1 MKITKR
7 IGALALAL
15 ALALSALSGCGKK
28 DAPAGSGSGSSAGS
42 SSQSQPMDLAGITDP
57 YAAVAGI
64 DGSAPAAKLGGTEI
78 PAAEVL
84 YWLAIN
90 ISGYWEQYGGALPQ
104 IPWDAEMSSGTTLA
118 DQLKEGALEAALFY
132 RGIQLLGSEESLSP
146 DPSIAADV
154 DGERAEIASQLGSE
168 TAADHIYW
176 AEMLDRDLVI
186 RLNECRDLYGQLREL
201 YFGEDSGHWPTDAEV
216 MAWMDEAGF
225 YRAKHILLLTTDPST
240 REPLDEAAIAQ
251 KKEQIDGFLAQL
263 RAAEDPIALFDQL
276 MNEHSEDG
284 GLAANPE
291 GYTTSRGE
299 MVAPFENAALALKDG
314 EISDVVESEFGY
326 HIILR
331 LPLDPADYRD
341 RMVDLEMEEKI
352 QARVEQAGT
361 EKLQVFEDLDAQ
373 SFWERLTALQAA
385 VLAETQAA
393 QGQ

>member
-1 MKITKR
+1 
-7 IGALALAL
+7 
-15 ALALSALSGCGKK
+15 
-28 DAPAGSGSGSSAGS
+28 
-42 SSQSQPMDLAGITDP
+42 
-57 YAAVAGI
+57 
-64 DGSAPAAKLGGTEI
+64 
-78 PAAEVL
+78 
-84 YWLAIN
+84 
-90 ISGYWEQYGGALPQ
+90 
-104 IPWDAEMSSGTTLA
+104 
-118 DQLKEGALEAALFY
+118 
-132 RGIQLLGSEESLSP
+132 
-146 DPSIAADV
+146 
-154 DGERAEIASQLGSE
+154 
-168 TAADHIYW
+168 
-176 AEMLDRDLVI
+176 
-186 RLNECRDLYGQLREL
+186 
-201 YFGEDSGHWPTDAEV
+201 
-216 MAWMDEAGF
+216 
-225 YRAKHILLLTTDPST
+225 
-240 REPLDEAAIAQ
+240 
-251 KKEQIDGFLAQL
+251 
-263 RAAEDPIALFDQL
+263 

-291 GYTTSRGE
+291 GYTTSRGQ

>member
-1 MKITKR
+1 M
-7 IGALALAL
+7 
-15 ALALSALSGCGKK
+15 
-28 DAPAGSGSGSSAGS
+28 
-42 SSQSQPMDLAGITDP
+42 
-57 YAAVAGI
+57 
-64 DGSAPAAKLGGTEI
+64 
-78 PAAEVL
+78 
-84 YWLAIN
+84 
-90 ISGYWEQYGGALPQ
+90 
-104 IPWDAEMSSGTTLA
+104 
-118 DQLKEGALEAALFY
+118 
-132 RGIQLLGSEESLSP
+132 
-146 DPSIAADV
+146 
-154 DGERAEIASQLGSE
+154 
-168 TAADHIYW
+168 
-176 AEMLDRDLVI
+176 
-186 RLNECRDLYGQLREL
+186 
-201 YFGEDSGHWPTDAEV
+201 
-216 MAWMDEAGF
+216 
-225 YRAKHILLLTTDPST
+225 
-240 REPLDEAAIAQ
+240 AQ
-251 KKEQIDGFLAQL
+251 KKAKADDILAQL
-263 RAAEDPIALFDQL
+263 RGAEDPITLFDQL
-276 MNEHSEDG
+276 MNEHSEDT